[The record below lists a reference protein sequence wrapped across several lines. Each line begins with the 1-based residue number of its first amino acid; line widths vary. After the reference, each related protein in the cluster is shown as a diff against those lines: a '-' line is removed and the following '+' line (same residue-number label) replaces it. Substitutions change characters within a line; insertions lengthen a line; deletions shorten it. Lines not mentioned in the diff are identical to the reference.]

1 MPSSHIR
8 QVENYSLATP
18 NLHPLNKK
26 HERPKAVFRDR
37 HVQVQQHV
45 SPCACESHGP
55 WSSPPFRSNL
65 DIWTE
70 TVCCARELYCRN
82 LIHALQYGINFYLD
96 YLSRWPDLCYVQE
109 APSGRMMGY
118 STRLTL
124 RVSPI
129 DFHSLPHKKK
139 KIVLGKAEGNATEWH
154 GHITALTVAPEYRR
168 LSLARNMVSR
178 LELVS
183 DQHYK
188 GFFVDLY
195 VRCNNALAISM
206 YEGFGYSV
214 FRRVREYY
222 GSLGVGKGGRDEED
236 AFGGS
241 HCPHVWYFPSFISSL
256 LPQTCGNLSRE
267 IPLDAP
273 CAPTGVKSSSAQ
285 VVYHDCHLS
294 LRPQHLYLSHGT
306 PPFHIDN
313 ETSRIKHITYIL
325 KGGGSSGPR
334 AAISSS

>member
-1 MPSSHIR
+1 MGIMPSSHIR

-139 KIVLGKAEGNATEWH
+139 KNSSRQGGGQRHRMARAHHRTH
-154 GHITALTVAPEYRR
+154 GC
-168 LSLARNMVSR
+168 ARISP
-178 LELVS
+178 LV
-183 DQHYK
+183 
-188 GFFVDLY
+188 
-195 VRCNNALAISM
+195 
-206 YEGFGYSV
+206 
-214 FRRVREYY
+214 
-222 GSLGVGKGGRDEED
+222 
-236 AFGGS
+236 
-241 HCPHVWYFPSFISSL
+241 P
-256 LPQTCGNLSRE
+256 
-267 IPLDAP
+267 
-273 CAPTGVKSSSAQ
+273 
-285 VVYHDCHLS
+285 
-294 LRPQHLYLSHGT
+294 RPQHGVPARTRVRPALQGLFRGLVRQMQQRAR
-306 PPFHIDN
+306 HIHV
-313 ETSRIKHITYIL
+313 RRL
-325 KGGGSSGPR
+325 RLFRVPKG
-334 AAISSS
+334 